1 LKTVMVFKT
10 NIRGR
15 KFVAGKL
22 VQRGTGNLTFVKTP
36 ARADAVL
43 RKRNALSI
51 DARLVEILLLRDDV
65 RQIHIQVDDTTY
77 SITKNGFAQR
87 CVIEDNNDGTQCY
100 VDMDVFRRLA
110 FYKTP
115 HLPFET
121 DIDEELRRLR
131 NASA

>member
-36 ARADAVL
+36 ALADAVL
-43 RKRNALSI
+43 RKRNA
-51 DARLVEILLLRDDV
+51 LRDDV

>member
-1 LKTVMVFKT
+1 VVVDLDVNLPHV
-10 NIRGR
+10 IP
-15 KFVAGKL
+15 
-22 VQRGTGNLTFVKTP
+22 QRVTLPEHRVG
-36 ARADAVL
+36 
-43 RKRNALSI
+43 
-51 DARLVEILLLRDDV
+51 
-65 RQIHIQVDDTTY
+65 Y